1 MKNEELR
8 EAIAWAPIKL
18 TIDIQVAYS
27 PPPSSKKTVEA
38 PVRVPQESPLSTQI

>member
-27 PPPSSKKTVEA
+27 PPPSSKKNCGGPCTGS
-38 PVRVPQESPLSTQI
+38 PRVPVVH